1 MIHISMKMMILYKII
16 RSMPCF
22 FKEVTHF
29 YCPACGG
36 TRSVIA
42 LLHLDIERAFL
53 CNPTVV
59 YTGVMFLWCI
69 AGWMVKKL
77 TAREMKNMKPRL
89 WMLILGVCIFFGYAV
104 IRNILVYQL
113 DMIIWETSFITQ
125 NLIKYCH
132 RSKVHLFC
140 NRKRWHFLMM
150 PK

>member
-1 MIHISMKMMILYKII
+1 MIHISMKMMTLYKII

-77 TAREMKNMKPRL
+77 TAREMKSMKPRL
-89 WMLILGVCIFFGYAV
+89 WMLILGVCIFFGYAGSE
-104 IRNILVYQL
+104 IYWCTSL
-113 DMIIWETSFITQ
+113 DMIIWGTSFITQ
-125 NLIKYCH
+125 NLIKYL
-132 RSKVHLFC
+132 SQIKSAIFFVTEKDGTF
-140 NRKRWHFLMM
+140 
-150 PK
+150 

>member
-1 MIHISMKMMILYKII
+1 MIHTSMKMMTLYKII

-77 TAREMKNMKPRL
+77 TAREMKSMKPEIVDVDFWSVYFL
-89 WMLILGVCIFFGYAV
+89 WICGDQKYTGVSVWI
-104 IRNILVYQL
+104 
-113 DMIIWETSFITQ
+113 
-125 NLIKYCH
+125 
-132 RSKVHLFC
+132 
-140 NRKRWHFLMM
+140 
-150 PK
+150 

>member
-1 MIHISMKMMILYKII
+1 MIHISMKMMTLYKII

-77 TAREMKNMKPRL
+77 TAREMKSMKPRL

-113 DMIIWETSFITQ
+113 DMIIWEISFITQ
-125 NLIKYCH
+125 NLIKYL
-132 RSKVHLFC
+132 SQIKSAIFFVIEKDGTF
-140 NRKRWHFLMM
+140 
-150 PK
+150 

>member
-42 LLHLDIERAFL
+42 LLHLDIERAFV

-59 YTGVMFLWCI
+59 YTEIMFLWCMI
-69 AGWMVKKL
+69 GWMIKKL
-77 TAREMKNMKPRL
+77 TGREIGIMKPRL
-89 WMLILGVCIFFGYAV
+89 WMLILGICIFFGFAA
-104 IRNILVYQL
+104 IRNIMVYQFGYDYL
-113 DMIIWETSFITQ
+113 GD
-125 NLIKYCH
+125 LIDYTK
-132 RSKVHLFC
+132 F
-140 NRKRWHFLMM
+140 N
-150 PK
+150 

>member
-1 MIHISMKMMILYKII
+1 MIHISMKMMTLYKII

-59 YTGVMFLWCI
+59 YTGVMFF
-69 AGWMVKKL
+69 MVYCRMDGKE
-77 TAREMKNMKPRL
+77 TDSQRDEEHEAE
-89 WMLILGVCIFFGYAV
+89 IVDVDFGSV
-104 IRNILVYQL
+104 
-113 DMIIWETSFITQ
+113 
-125 NLIKYCH
+125 
-132 RSKVHLFC
+132 
-140 NRKRWHFLMM
+140 
-150 PK
+150 